1 MSIYAVDFDGT
12 LAETR
17 FPEIIGPCKKTIAAV
32 KLLKAQ
38 GHKIILWTSRVGAD
52 LENAVEWCK
61 GQGLVFDSVN
71 EPLPEQIAR
80 WGNDTRKIFADVYID
95 DRAITPDVLEKAVD
109 EAAKIIDEY
118 RGEELTT

>member
-12 LAETR
+12 LAETN
-17 FPEIIGPCKKTIAAV
+17 FPEIKGPRKKTIAAV

-38 GHKIILWTSRVGAD
+38 GHKIILWTSRIGAD

-61 GQGLVFDSVN
+61 EQGLVFGSVN

-80 WGNDTRKIFADVYID
+80 WGNDTRKIFADAYID

-118 RGEELTT
+118 REEELTT

>member
-1 MSIYAVDFDGT
+1 MSVYAVDFDGT

-17 FPEIIGPCKKTIAAV
+17 FPEIIGPRKKTIAAV

-38 GHKIILWTSRVGAD
+38 GHKIILWTSRAGVD

-61 GQGLVFDSVN
+61 GQGIVFDSVN

-80 WGNDTRKIFADVYID
+80 WGNDTRKIYADAYID
-95 DRAITPDVLEKAVD
+95 DRAITPEELEKAVD
-109 EAAKIIDEY
+109 EAEKIIDEY
-118 RGEELTT
+118 RKEDMTT